1 MARSDSANK
10 TRKEPEMLKASLGT
24 TYNRVLVWCIE
35 YAKNQTLQYPPPHN
49 GTTSLFR
56 HTSQRAAR
64 HKARGRTPRC
74 TFPRR
79 YFTVHKHVEVS
90 RVEITPM

>member
-35 YAKNQTLQYPPPHN
+35 YAKNQTLQYPPP
-49 GTTSLFR
+49 TTELLHYSVTLPSGLHDTRPEAERHVAHSQDDTLQSTNTSRFR
-56 HTSQRAAR
+56 VW
-64 HKARGRTPRC
+64 K
-74 TFPRR
+74 
-79 YFTVHKHVEVS
+79 
-90 RVEITPM
+90 